1 MRDRYESPLGGRY
14 ASDEMQYLFSAQ
26 KRAET
31 WRELSGSSF
40 QKRSLRSCSAA
51 LGSLRYR
58 RKKFRGS
65 LSLKKLNMQKNQR
78 GCSLP

>member
-31 WRELSGSSF
+31 WRELWT
-40 QKRSLRSCSAA
+40 A
-51 LGSLRYR
+51 LAEAEM
-58 RKKFRGS
+58 
-65 LSLKKLNMQKNQR
+65 LSLIHI
-78 GCSLP
+78 